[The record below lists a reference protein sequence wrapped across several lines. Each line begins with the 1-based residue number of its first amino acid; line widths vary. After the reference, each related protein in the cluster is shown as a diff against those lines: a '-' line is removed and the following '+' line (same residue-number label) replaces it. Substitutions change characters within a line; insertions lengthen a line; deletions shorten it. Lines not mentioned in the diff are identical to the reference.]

1 MRRPEPGPRLAFI
14 LVTCSYRSRECLFA
28 SPRAPPREID
38 FAGGARGRITCL
50 STPPFYGRFTLIG
63 DQGWV
68 EVQEGGNV
76 DKGIPSSFV
85 HCGPDGNRV
94 THNYDHTNTVRMNFE
109 AWADA
114 VEGKAPYRFT
124 TEQLL
129 GNIRILDAV
138 TQSAAAGGKP
148 IAT

>member
-1 MRRPEPGPRLAFI
+1 
-14 LVTCSYRSRECLFA
+14 V
-28 SPRAPPREID
+28 
-38 FAGGARGRITCL
+38 
-50 STPPFYGRFTLIG
+50 G

-85 HCGPDGNRV
+85 HCGADGSRQ
-94 THNYDHTNTVRMNFE
+94 TRSYDPVNTVRLNFE

-114 VEGKAPYRFT
+114 VEGRALYRFS

-138 TQSAAAGGKP
+138 TRSAAADGKP
-148 IAT
+148 IML